1 MSSAAKSAR
10 RARSLEEVLVLSREA
25 AICNAFLR
33 WYVAGYKYCVATDT
47 DSFVLQWPNAVTCK
61 TGTIIPVY
69 IAYDDARRYVSWY
82 FWLP

>member
-1 MSSAAKSAR
+1 MVS
-10 RARSLEEVLVLSREA
+10 SREA

-47 DSFVLQWPNAVTCK
+47 DSFVLQWSNAVTCK